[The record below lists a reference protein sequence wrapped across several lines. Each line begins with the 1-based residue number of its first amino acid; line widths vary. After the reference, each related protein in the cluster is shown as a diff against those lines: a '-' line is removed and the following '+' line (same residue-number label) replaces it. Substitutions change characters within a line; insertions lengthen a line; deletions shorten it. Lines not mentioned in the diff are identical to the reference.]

1 MRRKLEIIRSLMH
14 RPKVLFLDEPTSGLD
29 AQSRRALWAYLK
41 QVREESGTTFCMTT
55 HYLEEAEL
63 VDRVCIINKGQVVAN
78 GTPLEV
84 KANLV
89 DEYLLIDADNRE
101 KLRVEL
107 QEQDVKFTETPL
119 FKIGLNAVSAHELIK
134 S

>member
-1 MRRKLEIIRSLMH
+1 
-14 RPKVLFLDEPTSGLD
+14 
-29 AQSRRALWAYLK
+29 
-41 QVREESGTTFCMTT
+41 MTT

-89 DEYLLIDADNRE
+89 EEYLLIDAEDRD
-101 KLRVEL
+101 KLRAEL
-107 QEQDVKFTETPL
+107 QAQGTAFTETPI
-119 FKIGLNAVSAHELIK
+119 FKISLNGTSTHQLLK
-134 S
+134 SIETPLTVIQTHLPSLEDAYLKIVGQEDEA